1 MKRWALSTVDCRNGE
16 VVSSASARFVVSRE
30 NMEPSDKPVRIG
42 TISIKEG
49 KGRIVSRVNHSGGFR
64 LLFLPAA
71 AGMKGNFWSGL
82 DRLYGV

>member
-1 MKRWALSTVDCRNGE
+1 MKRWALSTVDCRDGE
-16 VVSSASARFVVSRE
+16 VVSPARFVVSRE

-42 TISIKEG
+42 TVSIKEE